1 MNSKSQ
7 AISKMSQC
15 NLCNNLKKKSEDDVR
30 LAFDFVPSELD
41 RSAEAK
47 CPACDVILA
56 GILHSEDGWTLAE
69 DVTHIYVFGL
79 AKEEDSLSLELYFRD
94 DRPKVVLEFY
104 RRERNGLLSSGEV
117 NWEVIKPKSPLSGHP
132 MSPTGMKWLNT
143 RLDVCKNKHFSCQYR
158 ANTNLPKR
166 TLSFRVSRNGKA
178 GVRLV
183 ENGSQLGRYIALSH
197 CWGSSQL
204 CVLDG
209 KTISQF
215 KKSIPWSRLPKT
227 FQDAI
232 LFSAKLGVNHI
243 WIDALCIVQ
252 DDPDDWERESA
263 RMADIYQNSFL
274 TLAATASSNGM
285 GGCFSDAKTVAL
297 SEHELTGSQSLV
309 GLDPIVVRT
318 KLQHWAWP
326 PSKAS
331 MKLHPLLS
339 RGWAFQERILSP
351 RVLHFCK
358 DELLWECRE
367 ESICECG
374 SLPALPETKKQ
385 SYVPRNE
392 TAPRWTFGRKTWRR
406 AFGKIKITMFR
417 RKKTSPKRQRLSR
430 IAALLPRKHSFPGP
444 MIYQE
449 EASNVT
455 NPEKLDAAE
464 NWHRVIEQYSS
475 LSLTKQTD
483 RLPALSG
490 LSIRSSPVLGEYLAG
505 LWKHSLVS
513 DLLWRINELEHDI
526 VRPTEYIAPSWSWA
540 SVTGPASFWPEPD
553 TRLIRGTS
561 AESLWYRAR
570 SELIKRA
577 NNSRFTAT
585 VEASRLNPY
594 GKVSSGILFV
604 HGYIQPAR
612 LQYVSTRVG
621 GAWGYTTSLIEP
633 VPLKYKLEIIFSD
646 ETHGRIPS
654 IELPFFADYVLQAE
668 GPLRIPDN
676 DQLHLLLIHPYMC
689 LVLKSLDEK
698 LKTFRRIG
706 IIRQPVA
713 LVSEYGFD
721 WMVSSVENDIQI
733 L

>member
-1 MNSKSQ
+1 
-7 AISKMSQC
+7 MSQC
-15 NLCNNLKKKSEDDVR
+15 NLCNDLKKKSEDDVR
-30 LAFDFVPSELD
+30 LAFDFVPSELN

-47 CPACDVILA
+47 CPACNVILA
-56 GILHSEDGWTLAE
+56 GILHSEDGWTFAE
-69 DVTHIYVFGL
+69 DVTHIYVFAL

-104 RRERNGLLSSGEV
+104 RRERNGVLSSGNV
-117 NWEVIKPKSPLSGHP
+117 NWKAIKPKSPISGHP
-132 MSPTGMKWLNT
+132 LSPTGMKWLIT
-143 RLDVCKNKHFSCQYR
+143 RLDVCKKKHILCQYP

-166 TLSFRVSRNGKA
+166 TLSFRVSTNGKA
-178 GVRLV
+178 DVRVV
-183 ENGSQLGRYIALSH
+183 ENVSQSGRYIALSH

-204 CVLDG
+204 CVLDS

-215 KKSIPWSRLPKT
+215 NISIPWSQLPKT

-274 TLAATASSNGM
+274 TLAATAASNGM
-285 GGCFSDAKTVAL
+285 GGCFSDAEIVAP
-297 SEHELTGSQSLV
+297 SEHELTGLQSFI
-309 GLDPIVVRT
+309 GLDRIVVRT

-331 MKLHPLLS
+331 MKLHPLLQ

-367 ESICECG
+367 ENICECG

-385 SYVPRNE
+385 SYLPRNE
-392 TAPRWTFGRKTWRR
+392 TPPRRTFGRKAWRR
-406 AFGKIKITMFR
+406 VIGKIKITVFR
-417 RKKTSPKRQRLSR
+417 RNKTSPKRRGLSR
-430 IAALLPRKHSFPGP
+430 IAGLLPRKHSHDL
-444 MIYQE
+444 IVYQE

-490 LSIRSSPVLGEYLAG
+490 LAIRSSPVLGEYLAG

-513 DLLWRINELEHDI
+513 DLLWRINKLEHDI

-540 SVTGPASFWPEPD
+540 SVTGRVSFWPEPD
-553 TRLIRGTS
+553 TRLIEGTS
-561 AESLWYRAR
+561 GESYWYSAR
-570 SELIKRA
+570 SKLIRRA
-577 NNSRFTAT
+577 NASRFTAT
-585 VEASRLNPY
+585 VKSSRLNPY
-594 GKVSSGILFV
+594 GKVSAATLYV
-604 HGYIQPAR
+604 HGYVQPAR

-621 GAWGYTTSLIEP
+621 GWGYTTSLVEP
-633 VPLKYKLEIIFSD
+633 VPLKYQLQFIFPD
-646 ETHGRIPS
+646 EGYGPS
-654 IELPFFADYVLQAE
+654 IELPFFADYVLQAY
-668 GPLRIPDN
+668 GPLRIPPN

-689 LVLKSLDEK
+689 LVLKSLDEH
-698 LKTFRRIG
+698 LKIFRRIG

-713 LVSEYGFD
+713 LVYEYGFD
-721 WMVSSVENDIQI
+721 WMKSSVESDIQI